1 MNSLDNQGKFIG
13 EPGVQQTETEIEREL
28 FRLDS
33 TIQMLKDEVG
43 ALGERLVSVVVPE
56 GESINEGKID
66 SSCNTGLGL
75 RIRALDNEAHK
86 ALKVV
91 RSLLERIQL

>member
-1 MNSLDNQGKFIG
+1 MNEQGKYIG
-13 EPGVQQTETEIEREL
+13 EPAGYQPTEIDKEF

-33 TIQMLKDEVG
+33 TIQMLKDETN
-43 ALGERLVSVVVPE
+43 ALSDRLVSVVVPE
-56 GESINEGKID
+56 CESTNEGKID

>member
-1 MNSLDNQGKFIG
+1 MNEQGKYIG
-13 EPGVQQTETEIEREL
+13 EPAGYQPTEIDKEF

-43 ALGERLVSVVVPE
+43 ALGDRLVSVVVPKDD
-56 GESINEGKID
+56 GINEGKID

-75 RIRALDNEAHK
+75 RIRALDNEAQN